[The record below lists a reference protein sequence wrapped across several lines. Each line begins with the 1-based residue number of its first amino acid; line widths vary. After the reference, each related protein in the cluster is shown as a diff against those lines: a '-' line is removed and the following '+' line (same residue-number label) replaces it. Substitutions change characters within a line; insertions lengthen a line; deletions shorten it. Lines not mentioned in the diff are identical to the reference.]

1 MKKKNFFGGLYASLA
16 LATLGLTTVTLT
28 SCEKESFNVAATSTA
43 TTPTLQFDYSTLQN
57 YLNQWGIAKESTLTT
72 VLNSQ
77 LTYDQ
82 VKSIIDNWNPTSSDE
97 DLKSYLDANYKPEL
111 DNIYD
116 ILDEWNPTYAQL
128 KDFLDAW
135 ENTKKLVESTNTG
148 VNQLVDFINNYV
160 ALSDASAT
168 IYISVYDWATGSL
181 LSYTSQSIEPSNVGV
196 IASQTV
202 IVECPDIDGYVA
214 SNGASVEIPALGKGQ
229 SIVIPVTF
237 YVLSV
242 EKAVENG
249 TLDTTGVE
257 VTTDDDAEVV
267 PTTGATETTAMSASE
282 VSAEPIINKVV
293 EIVRYEGQEVTN
305 IDEVNAYIDDMP
317 ITRAMTDGAIRSTL
331 KAYVKTFNQGIT
343 AKKVNYT
350 IERINPG
357 YIVNV
362 NVTPYYETVAKTLS
376 ITVDGIKFEIPN
388 VMVKT
393 VKENKIEE
401 KAILVDESL
410 VPSTPVDPDHT
421 GTDHTGSDS
430 SHTGSHGDSTNA
442 GGGTAGK

>member
-57 YLNQWGIAKESTLTT
+57 FLNTWGIAKESTLTT

-111 DNIYD
+111 DNISS

-128 KDFLDAW
+128 KEFLDAW
-135 ENTKKLVESTNTG
+135 ENTKKLVDNTNTG
-148 VNQLVDFINNYV
+148 VNQLVDFINNYA
-160 ALSDASAT
+160 ALSKASAT

-181 LSYTSQSIEPSNVGV
+181 LSYTSKPIEPSESGA

-202 IVECPDIDGYVA
+202 TVECPYIDGYVA
-214 SNGASVEIPALGKGQ
+214 SNGASVEIPALWKGQ

-257 VTTDDDAEVV
+257 VTTDDDNT
-267 PTTGATETTAMSASE
+267 PPIPGATETTAMDASE

-350 IERINPG
+350 ITRINPG

-362 NVTPYYETVAKTLS
+362 DVTPYYEIVSKTLS

>member
-1 MKKKNFFGGLYASLA
+1 
-16 LATLGLTTVTLT
+16 LGLTTVTLT

-57 YLNQWGIAKESTLTT
+57 FLNTWGIAKESTLTT

-111 DNIYD
+111 DNISS

-128 KDFLDAW
+128 KEFLDAW
-135 ENTKKLVESTNTG
+135 ENTKKLVDNTNTG
-148 VNQLVDFINNYV
+148 VNQLVDFINNYA
-160 ALSDASAT
+160 ALSKASAT

-181 LSYTSQSIEPSNVGV
+181 LSYTSKPIEPSESGA

-202 IVECPDIDGYVA
+202 TVECPYIDGYVA
-214 SNGASVEIPALGKGQ
+214 SNGASVEIPALWKGQ

-257 VTTDDDAEVV
+257 VTTDDDNT
-267 PTTGATETTAMSASE
+267 PPIPGATETTAMDASE

-350 IERINPG
+350 ITRINPG

>member
-1 MKKKNFFGGLYASLA
+1 
-16 LATLGLTTVTLT
+16 
-28 SCEKESFNVAATSTA
+28 
-43 TTPTLQFDYSTLQN
+43 
-57 YLNQWGIAKESTLTT
+57 
-72 VLNSQ
+72 
-77 LTYDQ
+77 
-82 VKSIIDNWNPTSSDE
+82 
-97 DLKSYLDANYKPEL
+97 
-111 DNIYD
+111 
-116 ILDEWNPTYAQL
+116 
-128 KDFLDAW
+128 
-135 ENTKKLVESTNTG
+135 
-148 VNQLVDFINNYV
+148 
-160 ALSDASAT
+160 
-168 IYISVYDWATGSL
+168 
-181 LSYTSQSIEPSNVGV
+181 
-196 IASQTV
+196 
-202 IVECPDIDGYVA
+202 
-214 SNGASVEIPALGKGQ
+214 
-229 SIVIPVTF
+229 
-237 YVLSV
+237 
-242 EKAVENG
+242 
-249 TLDTTGVE
+249 
-257 VTTDDDAEVV
+257 
-267 PTTGATETTAMSASE
+267 
-282 VSAEPIINKVV
+282 
-293 EIVRYEGQEVTN
+293 
-305 IDEVNAYIDDMP
+305 MP